1 MRAVAALAKTRQLG
15 LRQLL
20 LSGAGNAVDT
30 METYV
35 QWQQYEAK
43 CKLYEWKTEKQR
55 LMLSM
60 YLWDENGNA
69 VEPAIQSMPSK
80 LGMDWIDSLVQE
92 AHASL
97 FLRDEKPIIQPSI
110 QMSKIKLESSLLDF
124 NLAKNQMLPSL
135 DVKYRYY
142 QPSTISNPNPAL
154 LNQTYGLGLSFQ
166 TGLFL
171 RQQRGQYNYMKYG
184 INQQELNLQ
193 NKLRAYQVKSD
204 ALFKEYAVISNQS
217 DQWSQVA
224 ENQWKLY
231 RMEKQRLDAGDV
243 NFFILNTREIRLL
256 DAQLTALDYNFQRQE
271 SGINYLY
278 YLGWLRM
285 R

>member
-1 MRAVAALAKTRQLG
+1 M
-15 LRQLL
+15 
-20 LSGAGNAVDT
+20 
-30 METYV
+30 
-35 QWQQYEAK
+35 
-43 CKLYEWKTEKQR
+43 
-55 LMLSM
+55 
-60 YLWDENGNA
+60 
-69 VEPAIQSMPSK
+69 
-80 LGMDWIDSLVQE
+80 
-92 AHASL
+92 
-97 FLRDEKPIIQPSI
+97 
-110 QMSKIKLESSLLDF
+110 
-124 NLAKNQMLPSL
+124 
-135 DVKYRYY
+135 
-142 QPSTISNPNPAL
+142 
-154 LNQTYGLGLSFQ
+154 
-166 TGLFL
+166 
-171 RQQRGQYNYMKYG
+171 
-184 INQQELNLQ
+184 
-193 NKLRAYQVKSD
+193 KSD